1 MDRHRTLRTEVSEGE
16 TSSVDGAELGRLAQR
31 ELAGVVCNLV

>member
-16 TSSVDGAELGRLAQR
+16 TSSDGAELGRLAQR
-31 ELAGVVCNLV
+31 ELAGVVCNLI